1 MASGKETSNKL
12 HVDIEYCNVCN
23 SEPQCVELASIIRAQ
38 IPEAEVV
45 CRTGRR
51 GSFEVQINDT
61 LVHSKLG
68 SLAFPQYED
77 VVQNV
82 RNARD
87 GLPVNRVAE
96 QPITDCVVQ

>member
-1 MASGKETSNKL
+1 MSEGEAARPKPR
-12 HVDIEYCNVCN
+12 VDIEYCNVCN
-23 SEPQCVELASIIRAQ
+23 SKPQCLELAALIREQ

-68 SLAFPQYED
+68 SLAFPRYEE

-82 RNARD
+82 RKARD
-87 GLPVNRVAE
+87 GLPVARVAE
-96 QPITDCVVQ
+96 QPITDCVLQ